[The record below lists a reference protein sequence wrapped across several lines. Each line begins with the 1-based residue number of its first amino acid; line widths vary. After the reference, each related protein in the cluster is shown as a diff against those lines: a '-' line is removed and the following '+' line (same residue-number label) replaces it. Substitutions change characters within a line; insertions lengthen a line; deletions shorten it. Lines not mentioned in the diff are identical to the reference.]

1 MDPSSTEKALSGATT
16 TEHDQHDI
24 DEGKFARSVGLWIGI
39 GLPVAFLVITLAVW
53 LMLDVSFDKA
63 FVISAWPSILT
74 GVFGGGF
81 VGVVRGA
88 K

>member
-1 MDPSSTEKALSGATT
+1 MERSATEKTLSAA

-24 DEGKFARSVGLWIGI
+24 DEGRFARSVGRWIGI
-39 GLPVAFLVITLAVW
+39 GLPVAFVVITLAVW
-53 LMLDVSFDKA
+53 LLLDVSFGKA
-63 FVISAWPSILT
+63 FVISAWPAILT

-88 K
+88 H

>member
-1 MDPSSTEKALSGATT
+1 MSGPAIS
-16 TEHDQHDI
+16 EHDQGGI
-24 DEGKFARSVGLWIGI
+24 DEGQFARSVGLWIGI
-39 GLPVAFLVITLAVW
+39 GLPTAFVVITLAVW
-53 LMLDVSFDKA
+53 LILDVSFDKA

>member
-1 MDPSSTEKALSGATT
+1 MDASSTEKAMSGPAS

-24 DEGKFARSVGLWIGI
+24 DEGQFARSVGRWIGI
-39 GLPVAFLVITLAVW
+39 GLPIAFVVITLAVW
-53 LMLDVSFDKA
+53 LMLDVNLGKA
-63 FVISAWPSILT
+63 FAIAAWPAILT

-88 K
+88 S

>member
-1 MDPSSTEKALSGATT
+1 MAETASTEPN
-16 TEHDQHDI
+16 QHEM
-24 DEGKFARSVGLWIGI
+24 DEGQFARSVATAIGL

-53 LMLDVSFDKA
+53 WMLDVSLGKA
-63 FVISAWPSILT
+63 FAISAWPAILT

-88 K
+88 R